1 MFSEWLS
8 RNVEKTASSYWGK
21 AVVAGMAGP
30 LALLGLEPYATWRKL
45 PGDAPIKA
53 FNNPRAIQIVLV
65 GVKTQSTW
73 FATDFKL
80 GRGILMENWK

>member
-45 PGDAPIKA
+45 PGDAPSKLSII
-53 FNNPRAIQIVLV
+53 PGQ
-65 GVKTQSTW
+65 
-73 FATDFKL
+73 FKSCWP
-80 GRGILMENWK
+80 G